1 MNPTRWTPAA
11 DVLRGVRILLAE
23 DSIDNQELLRIVLG
37 NVGAKWRSWKTVNW
51 PSNRAKAGT
60 FDVVLMDMNMP
71 QMDGYEA
78 TRRLRDRGH
87 QCPIL
92 ALTANAMSGDCE
104 RCLARVAMPTLPN
117 RSIDK
122 RLIRTIAASVGK
134 ERIAEGA
141 TPPAPIPEAP
151 PCDDGAIVS
160 QYINDPEMASI
171 LDKFIGR
178 LPSHVEAMHHA
189 HADGQHREV
198 QR

>member
-1 MNPTRWTPAA
+1 
-11 DVLRGVRILLAE
+11 
-23 DSIDNQELLRIVLG
+23 
-37 NVGAKWRSWKTVNW
+37 
-51 PSNRAKAGT
+51 
-60 FDVVLMDMNMP
+60 MDMNMP

-78 TRRLRDRGH
+78 TRRLRDRGY
-87 QCPIL
+87 QRPIL

-104 RCLARVAMPTLPN
+104 RCLAAGCDAHLAKP
-117 RSIDK
+117 IDRQ

-141 TPPAPIPEAP
+141 TPPAPIRDAP

-178 LPSHVEAMHHA
+178 LPSHVEAMHTA
-189 HADGQHREV
+189 RRRPTQGSSTAGAPT
-198 QR
+198 QRRRRLLWLSLVD